1 MHTWCWFFK
10 FWQWSSW
17 LPVFEWVEDRGAR
30 DWSHWTKH
38 CQSFLRFLF
47 ATDDNCLNPFY
58 CPELGCVV
66 VGLVTSPRGPSPHVS
81 RYYTTF
87 DLCEMIAGQDYL
99 INVLPSTAETNNI
112 LNRCV
117 FLFVVSN
124 NTVDDVISEKTSNI
138 AKMSA
143 LSTLVAE
150 TLSVRPTS
158 SMLLTIT
165 SSAELSLMFLMLNL
179 FLKIR
184 LCGLTK
190 VF

>member
-1 MHTWCWFFK
+1 
-10 FWQWSSW
+10 
-17 LPVFEWVEDRGAR
+17 
-30 DWSHWTKH
+30 
-38 CQSFLRFLF
+38 
-47 ATDDNCLNPFY
+47 
-58 CPELGCVV
+58 
-66 VGLVTSPRGPSPHVS
+66 
-81 RYYTTF
+81 
-87 DLCEMIAGQDYL
+87 MIAGQDYL

>member
-1 MHTWCWFFK
+1 M
-10 FWQWSSW
+10 
-17 LPVFEWVEDRGAR
+17 
-30 DWSHWTKH
+30 
-38 CQSFLRFLF
+38 
-47 ATDDNCLNPFY
+47 
-58 CPELGCVV
+58 
-66 VGLVTSPRGPSPHVS
+66 TSPRGPSPHVS